1 MNYMNL
7 SLAWMGA
14 LNMALALYGCTNGI
28 ETGLSAPEGIPVTVL
43 AEISPVTKSGE
54 AVSSD
59 NGFDRTSFLSG
70 DQIKV
75 TEGEEQHFQNIEN
88 LDLNMGVGELTV
100 CYGSGKDFVLRSVGT
115 GKFFCEQN
123 GTTLK
128 VNSKKAQY
136 FFGIN
141 IASFGSS
148 KDVAIVLEV
157 PKGTDIRKLKAQVGV
172 GTLTVNDLQVEELD
186 GECGVGEFDFSGEI
200 KKFGNLKCGIG
211 SMYLNLVGSEKDYDY
226 SLECGMGNISLGD
239 RDFSGLGSGQEIS
252 NGSDKKFTL
261 ECGMGEIEV
270 DFEKEA

>member
-1 MNYMNL
+1 MKRFTKISLIL
-7 SLAWMGA
+7 SGGFLLLGIVLCLTAYTMG
-14 LNMALALYGCTNGI
+14 GRVGD
-28 ETGLSAPEGIPVTVL
+28 LSVSYDSEKHSFVT
-43 AEISPVTKSGE
+43 
-54 AVSSD
+54 
-59 NGFDRTSFLSG
+59 G

-141 IASFGSS
+141 ISSFGSS

-186 GECGVGEFDFSGEI
+186 GECG
-200 KKFGNLKCGIG
+200 IG

-239 RDFSGLGSGQEIS
+239 RDFSGLGGGQEIS

>member
-1 MNYMNL
+1 MKRFTKISLIL
-7 SLAWMGA
+7 SGGFLLLGIVLCLTAYTMG
-14 LNMALALYGCTNGI
+14 GRVGD
-28 ETGLSAPEGIPVTVL
+28 LSVSYDSEKHAFVT
-43 AEISPVTKSGE
+43 
-54 AVSSD
+54 
-59 NGFDRTSFLSG
+59 G
-70 DQIKV
+70 DQIRV
-75 TEGEEQHFQNIEN
+75 AEGEEQHFQNIEN

-100 CYGSGKDFVLRSVGT
+100 CYGSGKDFVLRSAGT
-115 GKFFCEQN
+115 GKFFCEQD

-136 FFGIN
+136 FLGIN
-141 IASFGSS
+141 ISSFDSS

-172 GTLTVNDLQVEELD
+172 GTLTVDELQVEELD

-200 KKFGNLKCGIG
+200 KKTGNLKCGIG
-211 SMYLNLVGSEKDYDY
+211 SMYLELAGSEEDYDY

-252 NGSDKKFTL
+252 NGSDKKLTL

>member
-1 MNYMNL
+1 MKRFTKISLIL
-7 SLAWMGA
+7 SGGFLLLGIVLCLTAYTMG
-14 LNMALALYGCTNGI
+14 GRVGD
-28 ETGLSAPEGIPVTVL
+28 LSVSYDSEKHSFVT
-43 AEISPVTKSGE
+43 
-54 AVSSD
+54 
-59 NGFDRTSFLSG
+59 G

-141 IASFGSS
+141 ISSFDRS

-172 GTLTVNDLQVEELD
+172 GTLTVNGLQVEELD
-186 GECGVGEFDFSGEI
+186 GECG
-200 KKFGNLKCGIG
+200 IG
-211 SMYLNLVGSEKDYDY
+211 SIYLNLVGSEKDYDY

-261 ECGMGEIEV
+261 KCGMGEIEV

>member
-1 MNYMNL
+1 MNL
-7 SLAWMGA
+7 VNNITESLK
-14 LNMALALYGCTNGI
+14 
-28 ETGLSAPEGIPVTVL
+28 
-43 AEISPVTKSGE
+43 KSVAQAAVAAKE
-54 AVSSD
+54 AGKI
-59 NGFDRTSFLSG
+59 NF
-70 DQIKV
+70 
-75 TEGEEQHFQNIEN
+75 EELPQF
-88 LDLNMGVGELTV
+88 
-100 CYGSGKDFVLRSVGT
+100 
-115 GKFFCEQN
+115 
-123 GTTLK
+123 
-128 VNSKKAQY
+128 
-136 FFGIN
+136 
-141 IASFGSS
+141 
-148 KDVAIVLEV
+148 VLEV

>member
-141 IASFGSS
+141 ISSFGSS

-157 PKGTDIRKLKAQVGV
+157 PKGTDIRKLKAQVGG

-200 KKFGNLKCGIG
+200 RKFGNLKCGIG